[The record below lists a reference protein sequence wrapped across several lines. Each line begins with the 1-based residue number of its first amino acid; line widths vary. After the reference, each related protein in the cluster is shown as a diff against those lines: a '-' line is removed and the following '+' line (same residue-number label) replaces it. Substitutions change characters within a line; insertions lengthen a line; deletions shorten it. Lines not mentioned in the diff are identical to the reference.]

1 MGIPTVSY
9 SFIPCQ
15 VVEQK
20 EVTTLFHVK
29 LRQQTMSGIE
39 KLQFDHA
46 QILYIL
52 GFGMKKMFFVK
63 ILLLLPKF
71 HEKTLSRP
79 GNINFFVQ
87 RGGCT
92 STLFPHKWTQC

>member
-20 EVTTLFHVK
+20 EVTNLFHVK

-39 KLQFDHA
+39 KLQFDRA

-52 GFGMKKMFFVK
+52 GLGMKK
-63 ILLLLPKF
+63 
-71 HEKTLSRP
+71 
-79 GNINFFVQ
+79 NF
-87 RGGCT
+87 
-92 STLFPHKWTQC
+92 L

>member
-1 MGIPTVSY
+1 MSIPTVSY
-9 SFIPCQ
+9 RFIPCQ

-20 EVTTLFHVK
+20 EVTNLFHVK

-39 KLQFDHA
+39 KLQYFRLMDE
-46 QILYIL
+46 
-52 GFGMKKMFFVK
+52 KKNFVK

-71 HEKTLSRP
+71 HEKMLSRP
-79 GNINFFVQ
+79 GDINFFVQ

-92 STLFPHKWTQC
+92 SALFPHLWTQC

>member
-39 KLQFDHA
+39 KLQFDRA

-52 GFGMKKMFFVK
+52 GLGMKKNVFC
-63 ILLLLPKF
+63 
-71 HEKTLSRP
+71 E
-79 GNINFFVQ
+79 NFIIITKV
-87 RGGCT
+87 
-92 STLFPHKWTQC
+92 S